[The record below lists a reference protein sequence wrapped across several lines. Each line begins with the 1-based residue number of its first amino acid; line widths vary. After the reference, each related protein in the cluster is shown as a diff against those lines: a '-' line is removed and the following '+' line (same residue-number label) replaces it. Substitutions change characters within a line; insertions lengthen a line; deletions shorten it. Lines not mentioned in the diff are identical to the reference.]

1 MRVNASFDA
10 RHLERVRLELDAE
23 HRALRHFGDRIKTAS
38 DMRLLAQLLEELHRR
53 LKAHFVHEEFSEGLY
68 DAIGALGP
76 SHRDQVRELLDE
88 HYRFLAMVR
97 GLSARAH
104 GRRADGADLIREAAE
119 LAEQLHRHE
128 EKELALTTPAQRAPS
143 GRGQAPRL

>member
-23 HRALRHFGDRIKTAS
+23 HRALRHLGDRIKTAS

-68 DAIGALGP
+68 DAIGTLGP
-76 SHRDQVRELLDE
+76 PYRDQVRELLDE
-88 HYRFLAMVR
+88 HYRFLALAR
-97 GLSARAH
+97 GLAARAH
-104 GRRADGADLIREAAE
+104 GRHADGADLIHEAGQ
-119 LAEQLHRHE
+119 LTEQLHRHE
-128 EKELALTTPAQRAPS
+128 EREIALTTVPPRAPAHH
-143 GRGQAPRL
+143 GPGL